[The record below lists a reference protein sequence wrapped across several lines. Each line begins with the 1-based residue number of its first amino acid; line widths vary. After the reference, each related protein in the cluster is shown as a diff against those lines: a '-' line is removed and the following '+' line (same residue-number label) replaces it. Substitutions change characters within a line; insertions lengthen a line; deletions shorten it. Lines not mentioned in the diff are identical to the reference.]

1 MKGLFDNMANEVR
14 LLRERDEISMQEAK
28 ARVEISRLEDY
39 INHLDLE
46 SEDIRVVLLYLLEKI
61 KHLMV
66 GR

>member
-46 SEDIRVVLLYLLEKI
+46 SEDIRVVLLDLLEKI